1 MAVKTYTPLLSEVLR
16 KVNNAKT
23 KDKKIAILKEND
35 TQPLRM
41 VIKGSFD
48 PKIEW
53 LLPEG
58 DVPYKPNESAEGTE
72 HTVLASETRKLW
84 HFIKGA
90 DNETSQ
96 AQKEKMFIQMCEGLC
111 DAEAKVLIAAKDKR
125 LHQVYKGLSKDV
137 VKEAFGWGDD
147 FMKEPAPV
155 YPQAPG
161 SASGV

>member
-1 MAVKTYTPLLSEVLR
+1 MAVKTYTPLLSEVLK

-58 DVPYKPNESAEGTE
+58 DVPYKPNESVEGTE
-72 HTVLASETRKLW
+72 HTVLAKEAKKLYHYVKGGNNKLPQTKRET
-84 HFIKGA
+84 
-90 DNETSQ
+90 
-96 AQKEKMFIQMCEGLC
+96 MFIQLLEGLHKSE
-111 DAEAKVLIAAKDKR
+111 AELVINAKDKK
-125 LHQVYKGLSKDV
+125 LHQVYKGLSAAV
-137 VKEAFGWGDD
+137 VKEAFNWNDN
-147 FMKEPAPV
+147 FNRR
-155 YPQAPG
+155 
-161 SASGV
+161 